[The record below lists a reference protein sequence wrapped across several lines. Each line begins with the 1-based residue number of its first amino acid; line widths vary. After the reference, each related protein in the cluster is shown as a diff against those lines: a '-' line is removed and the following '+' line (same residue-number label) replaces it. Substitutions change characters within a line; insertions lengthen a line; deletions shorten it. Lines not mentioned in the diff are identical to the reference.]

1 MAKRSYVG
9 IVKNYDG
16 DEANYVDCIDL
27 GLHDIEDL
35 DDEYANLKADRIKNL
50 VLYILSCIGL
60 GALMYKI
67 LDFWANAVTD
77 SLRMQDID
85 YIRSVNKD
93 FEEGTGIFEKIEN
106 TEIHEYS
113 DED

>member
-9 IVKNYDG
+9 IIKNYDG
-16 DEANYVDCIDL
+16 DEADHVDAIDL
-27 GLHDIEDL
+27 GLRDIEDL

-60 GALMYKI
+60 GALMCKI
-67 LDFWANAVTD
+67 LDFWGNALTD

-85 YIRSVNKD
+85 YIRSVNKN
-93 FEEGTGIFEKIEN
+93 FEENAGIFEKIED
-106 TEIHEYS
+106 TKVYEYS